1 MQDLFRHLPAPLV
14 LGTLVGIFFS
24 IYRHNR
30 TSRVRFWIV
39 AWTLTFLHFL
49 VPIIQLHPTRF
60 SPFFDAL
67 DTMTLQVAGVAFI
80 FSLAPMRLTERARW
94 VCFTGIAVPISVFS
108 GLWSLGFT
116 GRPIPMICLSIVSI
130 GGMGAYHYFCINRD
144 IYDNLVEFG
153 LLCIGALSVYQ
164 LYHHNFESPYYGM
177 MMASY
182 GLAAFFV
189 IRHYWRYSP
198 GVLVT
203 SGGLFAWALVWL
215 LAAYAAPFMNWVG
228 EAGAELWNVP
238 KFVVSFGMILI
249 LLEDE
254 SIAAQVARD
263 REHSLNR
270 QVERFAEITSQL
282 LGAVDVPP
290 YCEKIA
296 NVITEEGNFHR
307 VVVLL
312 ADENHTLH
320 VAGHSGLTSQALA
333 HVHSIAGKMSVEEI
347 TRLCRPE
354 AKVGKNSYRV
364 PTDKVAG
371 GRFMPSDRQYA
382 EHPKWRSGDE
392 LLVPLQSHRGLS
404 VGCFF
409 LDDPKDADR
418 ITSEELSKI
427 ELLAADLAVA
437 IDRTSMHR
445 QIVLREKLVGVG
457 QLVSGVAHELNN
469 PLTAVLGY
477 TELMGDYNLQPEVAR
492 DLSIVRREAN
502 RMKRIIENLLRFSR
516 QSRADTTSTDF
527 SPVLQD
533 VLTLREYDLNGRGI
547 NFKTAL
553 PDKLPIVAIDPT
565 QLKIVLS
572 NLIANA
578 IDAVQDSGSKL
589 INVDARD
596 LGDKVLVNI
605 SDSGPGFA
613 DLNRIFD
620 PFFTTKSPGR
630 GMGLGLSICYGIMRQ
645 HGGDIYATNVH
656 PHGACVSIELP
667 TAAALAVRPAEVVG

>member
-1 MQDLFRHLPAPLV
+1 MQEFYRHLPAPLI
-14 LGTLVGIFFS
+14 LGTLVGIFLS

-39 AWTLTFLHFL
+39 AWSLIFLHFL
-49 VPIIQLHPTRF
+49 VPIVKLKAGHFAPWLDV
-60 SPFFDAL
+60 FDS
-67 DTMTLQVAGVAFI
+67 TTLQVAGVAFI
-80 FSLAPMRLTERARW
+80 FSLAPMRLTERSRW
-94 VCFTGIAVPISVFS
+94 VCFLGLSVPISIYS
-108 GLWSLGFT
+108 MLWASESTHKL
-116 GRPIPMICLSIVSI
+116 PEAICLACMTF
-130 GGMGAYHYFCINRD
+130 GGLGAYHYFCVDRD
-144 IYDNLVEFG
+144 IYDNIVEFA
-153 LLCIGALSVYQ
+153 LFLVGAVSIYQ
-164 LYHHNFESPYYGM
+164 IYYGNVDAPYNGI

-182 GLAAFFV
+182 GIAAVFV

-203 SGGLFAWALVWL
+203 SGGLFAWAGVWC
-215 LAAYAAPFMNWVG
+215 LAAYFPQLMDRIG

-254 SIAAQVARD
+254 SIAAQGARD
-263 REHSLNR
+263 REHALNR

-290 YCEKIA
+290 FCEKIA

-312 ADENHTLH
+312 ADDTHHLH
-320 VAGHSGLTSQALA
+320 VAGYSGLTPDALD
-333 HVHSIAGKMSVEEI
+333 HVESIAATMSVEEI
-347 TRLCRPE
+347 TRLCASAP
-354 AKVGKNSYRV
+354 KVGKNSYIV
-364 PTDKVAG
+364 PSDKVAA
-371 GRFMPSDRQYA
+371 GRFMPSDRQYPQ
-382 EHPKWRSGDE
+382 HPKWRQGDE
-392 LLVPLQSHRGLS
+392 LLVPLQSRRGLS

-409 LDDPKDADR
+409 LDDPKDMDR

-427 ELLAADLAVA
+427 ELLAVDLAVA
-437 IDRTSMHR
+437 IDRSTMHR
-445 QIVLREKLVGVG
+445 QMVQREKLVGIG
-457 QLVSGVAHELNN
+457 QLVAGVAHELNN

-492 DLSIVRREAN
+492 DLTIVRREAN

-516 QSRADTTSTDF
+516 QSRSETTSTDL
-527 SPVLQD
+527 SVVLQD

-547 NFKTAL
+547 KLAATV
-553 PDKLPIVAIDPT
+553 PDSLPIIAIDQS

-578 IDAVQDSGSKL
+578 IDAVQDTPSKQ
-589 INVDARD
+589 IGVEARD

-605 SDSGPGFA
+605 TDSGPGFP
-613 DLNRIFD
+613 DLTRIFD

-645 HGGDIYATNVH
+645 HGGEIYATNVH
-656 PHGACVSIELP
+656 PNGACVSLELP
-667 TAAALAVRPAEVVG
+667 TAAALQKHPAEVLS